1 MLIRTAAPLRW
12 FALAIA
18 AGAEMAAGPA
28 GAGNCKVQN
37 ASAPGAYKFVR
48 VHDADSGAV
57 VLRKAINGGDSVE
70 LTVSG
75 GRVRIEFKQP
85 GQKDYRSGPVAIC
98 RDGNTLRVSKPSLSA
113 K

>member
-1 MLIRTAAPLRW
+1 M
-12 FALAIA
+12 
-18 AGAEMAAGPA
+18 
-28 GAGNCKVQN
+28 QN

-85 GQKDYRSGPVAIC
+85 GQKGLPVRAS
-98 RDGNTLRVSKPSLSA
+98 RYLPGRQYA
-113 K
+113 